1 MGQPKKKFKL
11 NMMYVL
17 PVLVVVGF
25 IVLSY
30 LGSVL
35 LMQLNGLPVENAGP
49 FTAFRY
55 FPIYK
60 NSPVKSVRLTVIFCA
75 AFPFLVSA
83 GIAVLFYITKYKPRA
98 LHGDA
103 RFATYMEIKK
113 AGLVARDNYD
123 KTILVGQYKE
133 RGRNEYLCYGGYQF
147 VMLAAP
153 TRSGKGVGIVIPNC
167 LNYSDSLVVLDIKL
181 ENFDKTAG
189 FRAKSGQE
197 VYLFAPYDEYEAGRQ
212 PGKSAPM
219 RTHRYNP
226 LGYVS
231 EDPVDRIGDID
242 SIAQAF
248 YNNPNSKDKFFDEQ
262 AKDLFRGITLLV
274 LETPGI
280 PHTLGEVFR
289 QSSGYGKALPEHLN
303 EMIEKAK
310 AEGRPY
316 SDECVAAISRVCTLS
331 DNTFAGVKG
340 SMQVPL
346 MPWANARVDAA
357 TSANDFDLRDVRKRR
372 MTIYVGITPNKL
384 AEAKNI
390 INLFFDQLIN
400 LNTKTLPQQDKS
412 LKYQCLMILDE
423 FTAAGKINQLAQSI
437 SYQAGY
443 NMRVLTIIQNK
454 SQLEDVYGKP
464 GALTLMSNHAL
475 MIMYAPSP
483 VVQSDANEYSEMLGY
498 QTVKN
503 TSHSRSF
510 GKQGSRS
517 DSTSDQKRA
526 LMLPQ
531 ELKEMDMW
539 EEIVSLEHTK
549 PIRCAKIKYF
559 EDPTFT
565 ARVDWEVPE
574 IPLVDLDEFIKN
586 TKAGAK
592 ILTEPATAKNE
603 QQTPDIDSIGAD
615 DVPSQD
621 ELINTLD
628 GMSESGAEK
637 LKSIM
642 KLQAEE
648 KRKKMSI
655 SELKL
660 SYGGKSEADKNQML
674 ADFFGSVAEDEDST
688 ATDNIASSNDESSNV
703 AANDDATAS
712 MSEEEKET
720 LALMK
725 GLAVEE
731 PSEAPVAP
739 APKAETKQISDTEK
753 QELVDDVLSHF
764 GFNTAKTA
772 DEIPESFDDINA
784 QLASMFG
791 NALSAQVRVYD
802 HL

>member
-1 MGQPKKKFKL
+1 MGQKKKFHL
-11 NMMYVL
+11 NMWYVL
-17 PVLVVVGF
+17 PILAIVGF
-25 IVLSY
+25 IGLSY

-60 NSPVKSVRLTVIFCA
+60 NSPVKSVRLSVIFCA
-75 AFPFLVSA
+75 AFPFLCCI
-83 GIAVLFYITKYKPRA
+83 GLAVLVYLSKSKQRS

-113 AGLVARDNYD
+113 AGLVARDSYD

-197 VYLFAPYDEYEAGRQ
+197 VYLFAPYDECAAERQ
-212 PGKSAPM
+212 PGKAAPM

-423 FTAAGKINQLAQSI
+423 FTAAGKINQISQSI

-565 ARVDWEVPE
+565 ARVDWKVPE

-586 TKAGAK
+586 TKGAK

-621 ELINTLD
+621 ELINSLD
-628 GMSESGAEK
+628 GMPENKAKDFIANFARSHQSK
-637 LKSIM
+637 IT
-642 KLQAEE
+642 
-648 KRKKMSI
+648 I
-655 SELKL
+655 PELKL
-660 SYGGKSEADKNQML
+660 NYGGKSEADKNQML

-688 ATDNIASSNDESSNV
+688 ATDNIAPLNEESSNA

-725 GLAVEE
+725 GLAVED
-731 PSEAPVAP
+731 PSETPVAP

-764 GFNTAKTA
+764 GFNTATKTA
-772 DEIPESFDDINA
+772 DEILENFDDINA

-791 NALSAQVRVYD
+791 NALSA
-802 HL
+802 

>member
-1 MGQPKKKFKL
+1 MGQKKKFHL
-11 NMMYVL
+11 NMWYVL
-17 PVLVVVGF
+17 PILAIVGF
-25 IVLSY
+25 IGLSY

-60 NSPVKSVRLTVIFCA
+60 NSPVKSVRLSVIFCA
-75 AFPFLVSA
+75 AFPFLCCI
-83 GIAVLFYITKYKPRA
+83 GFAVLVYLSKSKQRS

-103 RFATYMEIKK
+103 RFATYQEIKK
-113 AGLVARDNYD
+113 AGLVARDDYD
-123 KTILVGQYKE
+123 KTILVGQYNEHGKK
-133 RGRNEYLCYGGYQF
+133 EYLCYGGYQF

-226 LGYVS
+226 FDYIS
-231 EDPVDRIGDID
+231 DDPANRMGDID

-346 MPWANARVDAA
+346 MPWANPRVDAA
-357 TSANDFDLRDVRKRR
+357 TSASDFDLRDVRKKK

-400 LNTKTLPQQDKS
+400 QNTKTLPQQDKS
-412 LKYQCLMILDE
+412 LKYQCLLVLDE
-423 FTAAGKINQLAQSI
+423 FTAAGKINQISQSI

-498 QTVKN
+498 QTVKS

-565 ARVDWEVPE
+565 ARVDWDVPD
-574 IPLVDLDEFIKN
+574 IPLVDLEEFLKT
-586 TKAGAK
+586 TKAGAQ
-592 ILTEPATAKNE
+592 ILTQNTAP
-603 QQTPDIDSIGAD
+603 QTPQDAADISKLGQD
-615 DVPSQD
+615 DEPSQD
-621 ELINTLD
+621 EIITKLD
-628 GMSESGAEK
+628 GIKEDKLSSLVSTVSKEK
-637 LKSIM
+637 AA
-642 KLQAEE
+642 Q
-648 KRKKMSI
+648 KMTI
-655 SELKL
+655 PELKL
-660 SYGGKSEADKNQML
+660 NYGGNDEEAKKQMFSDL
-674 ADFFGSVAEDEDST
+674 FGSEIPATKTDDSASNEQSVAVDTSTENMSEDEL
-688 ATDNIASSNDESSNV
+688 
-703 AANDDATAS
+703 
-712 MSEEEKET
+712 ET
-720 LALMK
+720 LA
-725 GLAVEE
+725 AVNEF
-731 PSEAPVAP
+731 
-739 APKAETKQISDTEK
+739 SDTENESSHEETSAK
-753 QELVDDVLSHF
+753 AEPLSHDEQLSLAEKIKAQF
-764 GFNTAKTA
+764 GFRSFSEH
-772 DEIPESFDDINA
+772 DEIPDDVESINA
-784 QLASMFG
+784 QLASLLG
-791 NALSAQVRVYD
+791 NSMSA
-802 HL
+802 

>member
-11 NMMYVL
+11 NMMYVV
-17 PVLVVVGF
+17 PVLVIIGF
-25 IVLSY
+25 IALCYV
-30 LGSVL
+30 GSLL
-35 LMQLNGLPVENAGP
+35 LMHLNGLPLENAGP

-113 AGLVARDNYD
+113 AGLVARDSYD

-133 RGRNEYLCYGGYQF
+133 HGRNEYLCYGGYQF

-153 TRSGKGVGIVIPNC
+153 TRSGKGVGVVIPNC

-181 ENFDKTAG
+181 ENFYKTAG

-197 VYLFAPYDEYEAGRQ
+197 VYLFAPYDECESERQ
-212 PGKSAPM
+212 SGKPAPM

-231 EDPVDRIGDID
+231 SDPVDRIGDID

-262 AKDLFRGITLLV
+262 AKDLFRGITMLV

-357 TSANDFDLRDVRKRR
+357 TSANDFDLRDVRKKR

-423 FTAAGKINQLAQSI
+423 FTAAGKINQIAQSI

-549 PIRCAKIKYF
+549 PIRCGKIKYF

-565 ARVDWEVPE
+565 ARVDWQIPE
-574 IPLVDLDEFIKN
+574 IPLVDLEEFMQS

-592 ILTEPATAKNE
+592 ILSNTSESENEPADLDQIGKN
-603 QQTPDIDSIGAD
+603 

-621 ELINTLD
+621 EIISRLD
-628 GMSESGAEK
+628 QIPENK
-637 LKSIM
+637 LVDVISLVKQSSLLNKLSIP
-642 KLQAEE
+642 
-648 KRKKMSI
+648 
-655 SELKL
+655 ELKMN
-660 SYGGKSEADKNQML
+660 YGGTSEDSKKRML
-674 ADFFGSVAEDEDST
+674 SDFF
-688 ATDNIASSNDESSNV
+688 ESSP
-703 AANDDATAS
+703 DD
-712 MSEEEKET
+712 ET
-720 LALMK
+720 L
-725 GLAVEE
+725 
-731 PSEAPVAP
+731 
-739 APKAETKQISDTEK
+739 
-753 QELVDDVLSHF
+753 DDVLEQSDLSEDEQETLSLMQEFTVDENSQKGLFVSEEYKQVQAADVLAKF
-764 GFNTAKTA
+764 GFSSIKES
-772 DEIPESFDDINA
+772 DEIPEDLDSINA
-784 QLASMFG
+784 QLESLFG
-791 NALSAQVRVYD
+791 NALSA
-802 HL
+802 

>member
-1 MGQPKKKFKL
+1 MGQKKKFHL
-11 NMMYVL
+11 NMWYVL
-17 PVLVVVGF
+17 PILAIVGF
-25 IVLSY
+25 IGLSY

-60 NSPVKSVRLTVIFCA
+60 NSPVKSVRLSVIFCA
-75 AFPFLVSA
+75 AFPFLCCI
-83 GIAVLFYITKYKPRA
+83 GLAVLVYLSKSKQRS

-103 RFATYMEIKK
+103 RFATYQEIKK
-113 AGLVARDNYD
+113 AGLVARDDYD
-123 KTILVGQYKE
+123 KTILVGQYDEHGKK
-133 RGRNEYLCYGGYQF
+133 EYLCYGGYQF

-226 LGYVS
+226 FDYIS
-231 EDPVDRIGDID
+231 DDPANRMGDID

-346 MPWANARVDAA
+346 MPWANPRVDAA
-357 TSANDFDLRDVRKRR
+357 TSASDFDLRDVRKKK

-400 LNTKTLPQQDKS
+400 QNTKTLPQQDKS
-412 LKYQCLMILDE
+412 LKYQCLLVLDE
-423 FTAAGKINQLAQSI
+423 FTAAGKINQISQSI

-498 QTVKN
+498 QTVKS

-565 ARVDWEVPE
+565 ARVDWDVPD
-574 IPLVDLDEFIKN
+574 IPLVDLEEFLKT
-586 TKAGAK
+586 TKAGAQ
-592 ILTEPATAKNE
+592 ILTQNTAP
-603 QQTPDIDSIGAD
+603 QTPQDAADISKLGQD
-615 DVPSQD
+615 DEPSQD
-621 ELINTLD
+621 EIITKLD
-628 GMSESGAEK
+628 GIKEDKLSSLVSTVSKEK
-637 LKSIM
+637 AA
-642 KLQAEE
+642 Q
-648 KRKKMSI
+648 KMTI
-655 SELKL
+655 PELKL
-660 SYGGKSEADKNQML
+660 NYGGNDEEAKKQMFSDL
-674 ADFFGSVAEDEDST
+674 FGSEIPATKTDDSASNEQSVAVDTSTENMSEDEL
-688 ATDNIASSNDESSNV
+688 
-703 AANDDATAS
+703 
-712 MSEEEKET
+712 ET
-720 LALMK
+720 LA
-725 GLAVEE
+725 AVNEF
-731 PSEAPVAP
+731 
-739 APKAETKQISDTEK
+739 SDTENESSHEETSAK
-753 QELVDDVLSHF
+753 AEPLSHDEQLSLAEKIKAQF
-764 GFNTAKTA
+764 GFRSFSEH
-772 DEIPESFDDINA
+772 DEIPDDVECINA
-784 QLASMFG
+784 QLASLLG
-791 NALSAQVRVYD
+791 NSMSA
-802 HL
+802 

>member
-1 MGQPKKKFKL
+1 MGQPKRKFKL
-11 NMMYVL
+11 NMMYVV
-17 PVLVVVGF
+17 PVLVIIGF
-25 IVLSY
+25 IALCYV
-30 LGSVL
+30 GSLL
-35 LMQLNGLPVENAGP
+35 LMHLNGLPLEKAGP

-83 GIAVLFYITKYKPRA
+83 GIAVLFYITKYKPRS

-197 VYLFAPYDEYEAGRQ
+197 VYLFAPYDECAAERQ
-212 PGKSAPM
+212 PGKAAPM

-357 TSANDFDLRDVRKRR
+357 TSANDFDLRDVRKKR

-423 FTAAGKINQLAQSI
+423 FTAAGKINQIAQSI

-549 PIRCAKIKYF
+549 PIRCGKIKYF

-565 ARVDWEVPE
+565 ARVDWKVPE
-574 IPLVDLDEFIKN
+574 IPLVDLEEFMQS

-592 ILTEPATAKNE
+592 ILSNTSESENEPADLDQIGKN
-603 QQTPDIDSIGAD
+603 

-621 ELINTLD
+621 EIISRLD
-628 GMSESGAEK
+628 QIPENK
-637 LKSIM
+637 LVDVISLVKQSSPLN
-642 KLQAEE
+642 KLG
-648 KRKKMSI
+648 I
-655 SELKL
+655 PELKMN
-660 SYGGKSEADKNQML
+660 YGGTSEDSKKRML
-674 ADFFGSVAEDEDST
+674 SDFF
-688 ATDNIASSNDESSNV
+688 ESSP
-703 AANDDATAS
+703 DD
-712 MSEEEKET
+712 ET
-720 LALMK
+720 L
-725 GLAVEE
+725 
-731 PSEAPVAP
+731 
-739 APKAETKQISDTEK
+739 
-753 QELVDDVLSHF
+753 DDVLEQSDLSEDEQETLSLMQEFTVDVNSQKVGSVSEDYKQVQAADVLAKF
-764 GFNTAKTA
+764 GFSSIKES
-772 DEIPESFDDINA
+772 DEIPEDLDSINA
-784 QLASMFG
+784 QLESLFG
-791 NALSAQVRVYD
+791 NALSA
-802 HL
+802 

>member
-1 MGQPKKKFKL
+1 MGQKKKFHL
-11 NMMYVL
+11 NMWYVL
-17 PVLVVVGF
+17 PILAIVGF
-25 IVLSY
+25 IGLSY

-60 NSPVKSVRLTVIFCA
+60 NSPVKSVRLSVIFCA
-75 AFPFLVSA
+75 AFPFLCCI
-83 GIAVLFYITKYKPRA
+83 GLAVLVYLSKSKQRS

-103 RFATYMEIKK
+103 RFATYQEIKK
-113 AGLVARDNYD
+113 AGLVARDDYD
-123 KTILVGQYKE
+123 KTILVGQYNEHGKK
-133 RGRNEYLCYGGYQF
+133 EYLCYGGYQF

-226 LGYVS
+226 FDYIS
-231 EDPVDRIGDID
+231 DDPANRMGDID

-346 MPWANARVDAA
+346 MPWANPRVDAA
-357 TSANDFDLRDVRKRR
+357 TSASDFDLRDVRKKK

-400 LNTKTLPQQDKS
+400 QNTKTLPQQDKS
-412 LKYQCLMILDE
+412 LKYQCLLVLDE
-423 FTAAGKINQLAQSI
+423 FTAAGKINQVAQSI

-498 QTVKN
+498 QTVKS

-565 ARVDWEVPE
+565 ARVDWDVPD
-574 IPLVDLDEFIKN
+574 IPLVDLEEFLKT
-586 TKAGAK
+586 TKAGAQ
-592 ILTEPATAKNE
+592 ILTQNTAP
-603 QQTPDIDSIGAD
+603 QTPQDAADISKLGQD
-615 DVPSQD
+615 DEPSQD
-621 ELINTLD
+621 EIITKLD
-628 GMSESGAEK
+628 GIKEDKLSSLVSTVSKEK
-637 LKSIM
+637 AA
-642 KLQAEE
+642 Q
-648 KRKKMSI
+648 KMTI
-655 SELKL
+655 PELKL
-660 SYGGKSEADKNQML
+660 NYGGNDEEAKKQMFSDL
-674 ADFFGSVAEDEDST
+674 FGSEIPATKTDDSASNEQSVAVDTSTENMSEDEL
-688 ATDNIASSNDESSNV
+688 
-703 AANDDATAS
+703 
-712 MSEEEKET
+712 ET
-720 LALMK
+720 LA
-725 GLAVEE
+725 AVNEF
-731 PSEAPVAP
+731 
-739 APKAETKQISDTEK
+739 SDTENESSHEETSAK
-753 QELVDDVLSHF
+753 AEPLSHDEQLSLAEKIKAQF
-764 GFNTAKTA
+764 GFRSFSEH
-772 DEIPESFDDINA
+772 DEIPDDVESINA
-784 QLASMFG
+784 QLASLLG
-791 NALSAQVRVYD
+791 NSMSA
-802 HL
+802 

>member
-11 NMMYVL
+11 NMMYVV
-17 PVLVVVGF
+17 PVLVIIGF
-25 IVLSY
+25 IALCYV
-30 LGSVL
+30 GSLL
-35 LMQLNGLPVENAGP
+35 LMHLNGLPLDKAGP

-113 AGLVARDNYD
+113 AGLVARDSYD

-197 VYLFAPYDEYEAGRQ
+197 VYLFAPYDECAAERQ
-212 PGKSAPM
+212 PGKAAPM

-357 TSANDFDLRDVRKRR
+357 TSANDFDLRDVRKKR

-423 FTAAGKINQLAQSI
+423 FTAAGKINQIAQSI

-549 PIRCAKIKYF
+549 PIRCGKIKYF

-565 ARVDWEVPE
+565 ARVDWQIPE
-574 IPLVDLDEFIKN
+574 IPLVDLEEFMQS

-592 ILTEPATAKNE
+592 ILSNTSESEKDLDQIGKN
-603 QQTPDIDSIGAD
+603 

-621 ELINTLD
+621 EIISRLDQIPENTLGD
-628 GMSESGAEK
+628 VISLVKQSSLLNK
-637 LKSIM
+637 LSIP
-642 KLQAEE
+642 
-648 KRKKMSI
+648 
-655 SELKL
+655 ELKMN
-660 SYGGKSEADKNQML
+660 YGGTSEDSKKRML
-674 ADFFGSVAEDEDST
+674 SDFFESSPDDETLDEVLEQSDLSEDEQETLSLMQEFTVDVNSQKVGSVSEDYKQ
-688 ATDNIASSNDESSNV
+688 V
-703 AANDDATAS
+703 QAA
-712 MSEEEKET
+712 
-720 LALMK
+720 
-725 GLAVEE
+725 
-731 PSEAPVAP
+731 
-739 APKAETKQISDTEK
+739 
-753 QELVDDVLSHF
+753 DVLAKF
-764 GFNTAKTA
+764 GFSSIKES
-772 DEIPESFDDINA
+772 DEIPEDLDSINA
-784 QLASMFG
+784 QLEALFG
-791 NALSAQVRVYD
+791 NALSA
-802 HL
+802 

>member
-1 MGQPKKKFKL
+1 MGQPKRKFKL
-11 NMMYVL
+11 NMMYVV
-17 PVLVVVGF
+17 PVLVIIGF
-25 IVLSY
+25 IALCYV
-30 LGSVL
+30 GSLL
-35 LMQLNGLPVENAGP
+35 LMHLNGLPLEKASP

-113 AGLVARDNYD
+113 AGLVARDSYD

-197 VYLFAPYDEYEAGRQ
+197 VYLFAPYDECAAERQ
-212 PGKSAPM
+212 PGKAAPM

-357 TSANDFDLRDVRKRR
+357 TSANDFDLRDVRKKR

-423 FTAAGKINQLAQSI
+423 FTAAGKINQIAQSI

-549 PIRCAKIKYF
+549 PIRCGKIKYF

-565 ARVDWEVPE
+565 ARVDWQIPE
-574 IPLVDLDEFIKN
+574 IPLVDLEEFMQS

-592 ILTEPATAKNE
+592 ILSNTSESENEPADLDQIGKN
-603 QQTPDIDSIGAD
+603 

-621 ELINTLD
+621 EIISRLDQIPENTLGD
-628 GMSESGAEK
+628 VISLVQKSSPLNK
-637 LKSIM
+637 LGIP
-642 KLQAEE
+642 
-648 KRKKMSI
+648 
-655 SELKL
+655 ELKMN
-660 SYGGKSEADKNQML
+660 YGGTSEDSKKRML
-674 ADFFGSVAEDEDST
+674 SDFF
-688 ATDNIASSNDESSNV
+688 ESSP
-703 AANDDATAS
+703 
-712 MSEEEKET
+712 
-720 LALMK
+720 L
-725 GLAVEE
+725 
-731 PSEAPVAP
+731 
-739 APKAETKQISDTEK
+739 
-753 QELVDDVLSHF
+753 DDVLEQSDLSEDEQETLSLMQEFTVDVNSQKVGSVSEDYKQVQAADVLAKF
-764 GFNTAKTA
+764 GFSSIKES
-772 DEIPESFDDINA
+772 DEIPEDLDSINA
-784 QLASMFG
+784 QLEALFG
-791 NALSAQVRVYD
+791 NALSA
-802 HL
+802 

>member
-1 MGQPKKKFKL
+1 
-11 NMMYVL
+11 
-17 PVLVVVGF
+17 
-25 IVLSY
+25 
-30 LGSVL
+30 
-35 LMQLNGLPVENAGP
+35 
-49 FTAFRY
+49 
-55 FPIYK
+55 
-60 NSPVKSVRLTVIFCA
+60 
-75 AFPFLVSA
+75 
-83 GIAVLFYITKYKPRA
+83 
-98 LHGDA
+98 
-103 RFATYMEIKK
+103 MEIKK
-113 AGLVARDNYD
+113 AGLVARDSYD

-197 VYLFAPYDEYEAGRQ
+197 VYLFAPYDECAAERQ
-212 PGKSAPM
+212 PGKAAPM

-310 AEGRPY
+310 AEDRPY

-357 TSANDFDLRDVRKRR
+357 TSANDFDLRDVRKKR

-423 FTAAGKINQLAQSI
+423 FTAAGKINQIAQSI

-549 PIRCAKIKYF
+549 PIRCGKIKYF

-565 ARVDWEVPE
+565 ARVDWQIPE
-574 IPLVDLDEFIKN
+574 IPLVDLEEFMQS

-592 ILTEPATAKNE
+592 ILSNTSESENEPADLDLIGKN
-603 QQTPDIDSIGAD
+603 

-621 ELINTLD
+621 EIISRLDQIPENTLGD
-628 GMSESGAEK
+628 VISLVKQSSPLNK
-637 LKSIM
+637 LGIP
-642 KLQAEE
+642 
-648 KRKKMSI
+648 
-655 SELKL
+655 ELKMN
-660 SYGGKSEADKNQML
+660 YGGTSEDSKKRML
-674 ADFFGSVAEDEDST
+674 SDFF
-688 ATDNIASSNDESSNV
+688 ESSP
-703 AANDDATAS
+703 DD
-712 MSEEEKET
+712 ET
-720 LALMK
+720 L
-725 GLAVEE
+725 
-731 PSEAPVAP
+731 
-739 APKAETKQISDTEK
+739 
-753 QELVDDVLSHF
+753 DDVLEQSDLSEDEQETLSLMQEFTVDVNSQKVGSVSEDYKQVQAADVLAKF
-764 GFNTAKTA
+764 GFSSIKES
-772 DEIPESFDDINA
+772 DEIPEDLDSINA
-784 QLASMFG
+784 QLESLFG
-791 NALSAQVRVYD
+791 NALSA
-802 HL
+802 

>member
-11 NMMYVL
+11 NMMYVV
-17 PVLVVVGF
+17 PVLVIIGF
-25 IVLSY
+25 IALCYV
-30 LGSVL
+30 GSLL
-35 LMQLNGLPVENAGP
+35 LMHLNGLPLDKAGP

-113 AGLVARDNYD
+113 AGLVARESYD

-133 RGRNEYLCYGGYQF
+133 HGRNEYLCYGGYQF

-153 TRSGKGVGIVIPNC
+153 TRSGKGVGVVIPNC

-181 ENFDKTAG
+181 ENFDKTSG

-197 VYLFAPYDEYEAGRQ
+197 VYLFAPYDECESERQ
-212 PGKSAPM
+212 EGKPAPM

-357 TSANDFDLRDVRKRR
+357 TSANDFDLRDVRKKR

-423 FTAAGKINQLAQSI
+423 FTAAGKINQIAQSI

-483 VVQSDANEYSEMLGY
+483 VVQSD
-498 QTVKN
+498 
-503 TSHSRSF
+503 
-510 GKQGSRS
+510 
-517 DSTSDQKRA
+517 
-526 LMLPQ
+526 
-531 ELKEMDMW
+531 
-539 EEIVSLEHTK
+539 
-549 PIRCAKIKYF
+549 
-559 EDPTFT
+559 
-565 ARVDWEVPE
+565 
-574 IPLVDLDEFIKN
+574 
-586 TKAGAK
+586 
-592 ILTEPATAKNE
+592 
-603 QQTPDIDSIGAD
+603 
-615 DVPSQD
+615 
-621 ELINTLD
+621 
-628 GMSESGAEK
+628 
-637 LKSIM
+637 
-642 KLQAEE
+642 
-648 KRKKMSI
+648 
-655 SELKL
+655 
-660 SYGGKSEADKNQML
+660 
-674 ADFFGSVAEDEDST
+674 
-688 ATDNIASSNDESSNV
+688 
-703 AANDDATAS
+703 
-712 MSEEEKET
+712 
-720 LALMK
+720 
-725 GLAVEE
+725 
-731 PSEAPVAP
+731 
-739 APKAETKQISDTEK
+739 
-753 QELVDDVLSHF
+753 
-764 GFNTAKTA
+764 
-772 DEIPESFDDINA
+772 
-784 QLASMFG
+784 
-791 NALSAQVRVYD
+791 
-802 HL
+802 

>member
-1 MGQPKKKFKL
+1 M
-11 NMMYVL
+11 
-17 PVLVVVGF
+17 
-25 IVLSY
+25 
-30 LGSVL
+30 
-35 LMQLNGLPVENAGP
+35 
-49 FTAFRY
+49 
-55 FPIYK
+55 
-60 NSPVKSVRLTVIFCA
+60 CA
-75 AFPFLVSA
+75 LVSGCA
-83 GIAVLFYITKYKPRA
+83 TPPKPTQPEGEKIVINPHPD
-98 LHGDA
+98 LSLLVK
-103 RFATYMEIKK
+103 IKK
-113 AGLVARDNYD
+113 
-123 KTILVGQYKE
+123 
-133 RGRNEYLCYGGYQF
+133 
-147 VMLAAP
+147 
-153 TRSGKGVGIVIPNC
+153 
-167 LNYSDSLVVLDIKL
+167 
-181 ENFDKTAG
+181 
-189 FRAKSGQE
+189 
-197 VYLFAPYDEYEAGRQ
+197 
-212 PGKSAPM
+212 
-219 RTHRYNP
+219 
-226 LGYVS
+226 
-231 EDPVDRIGDID
+231 
-242 SIAQAF
+242 
-248 YNNPNSKDKFFDEQ
+248 
-262 AKDLFRGITLLV
+262 
-274 LETPGI
+274 
-280 PHTLGEVFR
+280 
-289 QSSGYGKALPEHLN
+289 
-303 EMIEKAK
+303 MIEKAK

-423 FTAAGKINQLAQSI
+423 FTAAGKINQIAQSI

-621 ELINTLD
+621 ELINSLD
-628 GMSESGAEK
+628 GMPENKAKDFIANFARSHQSK
-637 LKSIM
+637 IT
-642 KLQAEE
+642 
-648 KRKKMSI
+648 I
-655 SELKL
+655 PELKL
-660 SYGGKSEADKNQML
+660 NYGGKSEADKNQML
-674 ADFFGSVAEDEDST
+674 ADFFGSVAESEDST
-688 ATDNIASSNDESSNV
+688 ATDNIAPLNEESSNA

-731 PSEAPVAP
+731 PSEVPVAP
-739 APKAETKQISDTEK
+739 APKSETKQISDTEK

-764 GFNTAKTA
+764 GFNAATKTA
-772 DEIPESFDDINA
+772 DEIPENFDDINA

-791 NALSAQVRVYD
+791 NALSA
-802 HL
+802 

>member
-11 NMMYVL
+11 NMMYVV
-17 PVLVVVGF
+17 PVLVIIGF
-25 IVLSY
+25 IALCYV
-30 LGSVL
+30 GSLL
-35 LMQLNGLPVENAGP
+35 LMHLNGLSLDKAGP

-197 VYLFAPYDEYEAGRQ
+197 VYLFAPYDECAAERQ
-212 PGKSAPM
+212 SGKAAPM

-423 FTAAGKINQLAQSI
+423 FTAAGKINQIAQSI

-517 DSTSDQKRA
+517 DSTSGC
-526 LMLPQ
+526 
-531 ELKEMDMW
+531 
-539 EEIVSLEHTK
+539 S
-549 PIRCAKIKYF
+549 
-559 EDPTFT
+559 
-565 ARVDWEVPE
+565 
-574 IPLVDLDEFIKN
+574 
-586 TKAGAK
+586 
-592 ILTEPATAKNE
+592 
-603 QQTPDIDSIGAD
+603 
-615 DVPSQD
+615 
-621 ELINTLD
+621 
-628 GMSESGAEK
+628 
-637 LKSIM
+637 
-642 KLQAEE
+642 
-648 KRKKMSI
+648 
-655 SELKL
+655 
-660 SYGGKSEADKNQML
+660 
-674 ADFFGSVAEDEDST
+674 
-688 ATDNIASSNDESSNV
+688 
-703 AANDDATAS
+703 
-712 MSEEEKET
+712 
-720 LALMK
+720 
-725 GLAVEE
+725 
-731 PSEAPVAP
+731 
-739 APKAETKQISDTEK
+739 
-753 QELVDDVLSHF
+753 
-764 GFNTAKTA
+764 
-772 DEIPESFDDINA
+772 
-784 QLASMFG
+784 
-791 NALSAQVRVYD
+791 
-802 HL
+802 

>member
-1 MGQPKKKFKL
+1 MGQKKKFHL
-11 NMMYVL
+11 NMWYVL
-17 PVLVVVGF
+17 PILAIVGF
-25 IVLSY
+25 IGLSY

-60 NSPVKSVRLTVIFCA
+60 NSPVKSVRLSVIFCA
-75 AFPFLVSA
+75 AFPFLCCI
-83 GIAVLFYITKYKPRA
+83 GLAVLVYLSKSKQRS

-103 RFATYMEIKK
+103 RFATYQEIKK
-113 AGLVARDNYD
+113 AGLVARDDYD
-123 KTILVGQYKE
+123 KTILVGQYNEHGKK
-133 RGRNEYLCYGGYQF
+133 EYLCYGGYQF

-181 ENFDKTAG
+181 ENFDKTSG

-226 LGYVS
+226 FDYIS
-231 EDPVDRIGDID
+231 DDPANRMGDID

-310 AEGRPY
+310 TEGRPY

-346 MPWANARVDAA
+346 MPWANPRVDAA
-357 TSANDFDLRDVRKRR
+357 TSASDFDLRDVRKKK

-400 LNTKTLPQQDKS
+400 QNTKTLPQQDKS
-412 LKYQCLMILDE
+412 LKYQCLLVLDE
-423 FTAAGKINQLAQSI
+423 FTAAGKINQISQSI

-498 QTVKN
+498 QTVKS

-565 ARVDWEVPE
+565 ARVDWDVPD
-574 IPLVDLDEFIKN
+574 IPLVDLEEFLKT
-586 TKAGAK
+586 TKAGAQ
-592 ILTEPATAKNE
+592 ILTQNTAP
-603 QQTPDIDSIGAD
+603 QTPQDAADISKLGQD
-615 DVPSQD
+615 DEPSQD
-621 ELINTLD
+621 EIITKLD
-628 GMSESGAEK
+628 GIKEDKLSSLVSTVSKEK
-637 LKSIM
+637 AA
-642 KLQAEE
+642 Q
-648 KRKKMSI
+648 KMTI
-655 SELKL
+655 PELKL
-660 SYGGKSEADKNQML
+660 NYGGNDEEAKKQMFSDL
-674 ADFFGSVAEDEDST
+674 FGSEIPATKTDDSASNEQSVAVDTSTENMSEDEL
-688 ATDNIASSNDESSNV
+688 
-703 AANDDATAS
+703 
-712 MSEEEKET
+712 ET
-720 LALMK
+720 LA
-725 GLAVEE
+725 AVNEF
-731 PSEAPVAP
+731 
-739 APKAETKQISDTEK
+739 SDTENESSHEETSAK
-753 QELVDDVLSHF
+753 AEPLSHDEQLSLAEKIKAQF
-764 GFNTAKTA
+764 GFRSFSEH
-772 DEIPESFDDINA
+772 DEIPDDVESINA
-784 QLASMFG
+784 QLASLLG
-791 NALSAQVRVYD
+791 NSMSA
-802 HL
+802 

>member
-1 MGQPKKKFKL
+1 
-11 NMMYVL
+11 MMYVV
-17 PVLVVVGF
+17 PVLVIIGF
-25 IVLSY
+25 IALCYV
-30 LGSVL
+30 GSLL
-35 LMQLNGLPVENAGP
+35 LMHLNGLPLDKAGP

-113 AGLVARDNYD
+113 AGLVARDSYD

-197 VYLFAPYDEYEAGRQ
+197 VYLFAPYDECATERQ
-212 PGKSAPM
+212 PGKAAPM

-262 AKDLFRGITLLV
+262 AKDLFRGITMLV

-423 FTAAGKINQLAQSI
+423 FTAAGKINQIAQSI

-565 ARVDWEVPE
+565 ARVDWKVPE
-574 IPLVDLDEFIKN
+574 IPLVDLEEFMQS

-592 ILTEPATAKNE
+592 ILSNTSESENEPADLDQIGKN
-603 QQTPDIDSIGAD
+603 

-621 ELINTLD
+621 EIISRLDQIPENTLGD
-628 GMSESGAEK
+628 VLSLVK
-637 LKSIM
+637 LSSPLN
-642 KLQAEE
+642 KLG
-648 KRKKMSI
+648 I
-655 SELKL
+655 PELKMN
-660 SYGGKSEADKNQML
+660 YGGTSEDSKKRML
-674 ADFFGSVAEDEDST
+674 SDFFESSPEDE
-688 ATDNIASSNDESSNV
+688 
-703 AANDDATAS
+703 
-712 MSEEEKET
+712 T
-720 LALMK
+720 L
-725 GLAVEE
+725 
-731 PSEAPVAP
+731 
-739 APKAETKQISDTEK
+739 
-753 QELVDDVLSHF
+753 DDVLEQSDLSEDEQETLSLMQEFTVDVNSQKVGSVSEDYKQVQAADVLAKF
-764 GFNTAKTA
+764 GFSSIKES
-772 DEIPESFDDINA
+772 DEIPEDLDSINA
-784 QLASMFG
+784 QLESLFG
-791 NALSAQVRVYD
+791 NALSA
-802 HL
+802 

>member
-1 MGQPKKKFKL
+1 MKFLSKKDKGAVSSPNVQTRTAELNWETSRIELVEASERRAWGIVKIVSFAVVALSIAIICLFPLKTTEPYVIQVDKSTGLTDILHIANAQDIPVSEVMDKFWI
-11 NMMYVL
+11 NT
-17 PVLVVVGF
+17 F
-25 IVLSY
+25 VLSRESY
-30 LGSVL
+30 DWNMLNDLIEKVR
-35 LMQLNGLPVENAGP
+35 QLSLPIV
-49 FTAFRY
+49 Y
-55 FPIYK
+55 
-60 NSPVKSVRLTVIFCA
+60 
-75 AFPFLVSA
+75 
-83 GIAVLFYITKYKPRA
+83 
-98 LHGDA
+98 D
-103 RFATYMEIKK
+103 TYAQQFMKTGK
-113 AGLVARDNYD
+113 A
-123 KTILVGQYKE
+123 
-133 RGRNEYLCYGGYQF
+133 
-147 VMLAAP
+147 
-153 TRSGKGVGIVIPNC
+153 
-167 LNYSDSLVVLDIKL
+167 
-181 ENFDKTAG
+181 
-189 FRAKSGQE
+189 
-197 VYLFAPYDEYEAGRQ
+197 
-212 PGKSAPM
+212 APM

-423 FTAAGKINQLAQSI
+423 FTAAGKINQISQSI

-483 VVQSDANEYSEMLGY
+483 VVQSDANEYSEILGY

-565 ARVDWEVPE
+565 ARVDWKVPE

-628 GMSESGAEK
+628 VMPENDAEK

-674 ADFFGSVAEDEDST
+674 ADFFGSVAESEDST
-688 ATDNIASSNDESSNV
+688 ATDNIAPLNEESSNA
-703 AANDDATAS
+703 AANDDATDN

-725 GLAVEE
+725 GLAVED

-753 QELVDDVLSHF
+753 LELVDDVLSHF

-772 DEIPESFDDINA
+772 DEIPENFEDINA

-791 NALSAQVRVYD
+791 NALSA
-802 HL
+802 

>member
-1 MGQPKKKFKL
+1 MGQKKKFHL
-11 NMMYVL
+11 NMWYVL
-17 PVLVVVGF
+17 PILAIVGF
-25 IVLSY
+25 IGLSY

-60 NSPVKSVRLTVIFCA
+60 NSPVKSVRLSVIFCA
-75 AFPFLVSA
+75 AFPFLCCI
-83 GIAVLFYITKYKPRA
+83 GLAVLVYLSKSKQRS

-103 RFATYMEIKK
+103 RFATYQEIKK
-113 AGLVARDNYD
+113 AGLVARDDYD
-123 KTILVGQYKE
+123 KTILVGQYNEHGKK
-133 RGRNEYLCYGGYQF
+133 EYLCYGGYQF

-226 LGYVS
+226 FDYIS
-231 EDPVDRIGDID
+231 DDPANRMGDID

-346 MPWANARVDAA
+346 MPWANPRVDAA
-357 TSANDFDLRDVRKRR
+357 TSASDFDLRDVRKKK

-400 LNTKTLPQQDKS
+400 QNTKTLPQQDKS
-412 LKYQCLMILDE
+412 LKYQCLLVLDE
-423 FTAAGKINQLAQSI
+423 FTAAGKINQISQSI

-498 QTVKN
+498 QTVKS

-565 ARVDWEVPE
+565 ARVDWDVPD
-574 IPLVDLDEFIKN
+574 IPLVDLEEFLKT
-586 TKAGAK
+586 TKAGAQ
-592 ILTEPATAKNE
+592 ILTQNTAP
-603 QQTPDIDSIGAD
+603 QTPQDAADISKLGQD
-615 DVPSQD
+615 DEPSQD
-621 ELINTLD
+621 EIITKLD
-628 GMSESGAEK
+628 GIKEDKLSSLVSTVSKEK
-637 LKSIM
+637 AA
-642 KLQAEE
+642 Q
-648 KRKKMSI
+648 KMTI
-655 SELKL
+655 PELKL
-660 SYGGKSEADKNQML
+660 NYGGNDEEAKKQMFSDL
-674 ADFFGSVAEDEDST
+674 FGSEIPATKTDDSASNEQSVAVDTSTENMSEDEL
-688 ATDNIASSNDESSNV
+688 
-703 AANDDATAS
+703 
-712 MSEEEKET
+712 ET
-720 LALMK
+720 LA
-725 GLAVEE
+725 AVNEF
-731 PSEAPVAP
+731 
-739 APKAETKQISDTEK
+739 SDTENESSHEETSAK
-753 QELVDDVLSHF
+753 AEPLSHDEQLSLAEKIKAQF
-764 GFNTAKTA
+764 GFRSFSEH
-772 DEIPESFDDINA
+772 DEIPDDVESINA
-784 QLASMFG
+784 QLASLLG
-791 NALSAQVRVYD
+791 NSMSA
-802 HL
+802 

>member
-1 MGQPKKKFKL
+1 MGQKKKFKL

-30 LGSVL
+30 LGSVF

-60 NSPVKSVRLTVIFCA
+60 NSPVKSVRLSVIFCA
-75 AFPFLVSA
+75 AFPFLCCI
-83 GIAVLFYITKYKPRA
+83 GLAVLVYLSKSKQRS

-103 RFATYMEIKK
+103 RFATYQEIKK
-113 AGLVARDNYD
+113 AGLVARDDYD
-123 KTILVGQYKE
+123 KTILVGQYNEHGKK
-133 RGRNEYLCYGGYQF
+133 EYLCYGGYQF

-226 LGYVS
+226 FDYIS
-231 EDPVDRIGDID
+231 DDPANRMGDID

-310 AEGRPY
+310 SEGRPY

-346 MPWANARVDAA
+346 MPWANPRVDAA
-357 TSANDFDLRDVRKRR
+357 TSASDFDLRDVRKKK

-384 AEAKNI
+384 AESKNI

-400 LNTKTLPQQDKS
+400 QNTKTLPQQDKS
-412 LKYQCLMILDE
+412 LKYQCLLVLDE
-423 FTAAGKINQLAQSI
+423 FTAAGKINQISQSI

-483 VVQSDANEYSEMLGY
+483 VVQSDANEYSEILGY

-565 ARVDWEVPE
+565 ARVDWDVPD
-574 IPLVDLDEFIKN
+574 IPLVDLEEFLKT
-586 TKAGAK
+586 TKAGAQ
-592 ILTEPATAKNE
+592 ILTQNTTP
-603 QQTPDIDSIGAD
+603 QTPHDAADISKLGQD
-615 DVPSQD
+615 DAPSQD
-621 ELINTLD
+621 EIITKLD
-628 GMSESGAEK
+628 GIKEDKLSSLVSTVSKEK
-637 LKSIM
+637 AA
-642 KLQAEE
+642 Q
-648 KRKKMSI
+648 KMTI
-655 SELKL
+655 PELKL
-660 SYGGKSEADKNQML
+660 NYGGNDEEAKKQMFSDL
-674 ADFFGSVAEDEDST
+674 FGSEIPATKTDDSASNEQSVAVDTSTENMSEDEL
-688 ATDNIASSNDESSNV
+688 
-703 AANDDATAS
+703 
-712 MSEEEKET
+712 ET
-720 LALMK
+720 LA
-725 GLAVEE
+725 AVNEF
-731 PSEAPVAP
+731 
-739 APKAETKQISDTEK
+739 SDTETESSH
-753 QELVDDVLSHF
+753 ELTSDKAEPLTEEDQLSLAEKIKAQF
-764 GFNTAKTA
+764 GFSSFTEH
-772 DEIPESFDDINA
+772 DEIPDDVESINA
-784 QLASMFG
+784 QLASLLG
-791 NALSAQVRVYD
+791 NSMRA
-802 HL
+802 

>member
-11 NMMYVL
+11 NMMYVV
-17 PVLVVVGF
+17 PVLVIIGF
-25 IVLSY
+25 IALCYV
-30 LGSVL
+30 GSLL
-35 LMQLNGLPVENAGP
+35 LMHLNGLPLEKAGP

-83 GIAVLFYITKYKPRA
+83 GIAVLFYITKYKPRS

-113 AGLVARDNYD
+113 AGLVACDSYD

-133 RGRNEYLCYGGYQF
+133 HGRNEYLCYGGYQF

-153 TRSGKGVGIVIPNC
+153 TRSGKGVGVVIPNC

-197 VYLFAPYDEYEAGRQ
+197 VYLFAPYDECAAERQ
-212 PGKSAPM
+212 PGKAAPM

-357 TSANDFDLRDVRKRR
+357 TSANDFDLRDVRKKR

-423 FTAAGKINQLAQSI
+423 FTAAGKINQIAQSI

-549 PIRCAKIKYF
+549 PIRCGKIKYF

-565 ARVDWEVPE
+565 ARVDWQIPE
-574 IPLVDLDEFIKN
+574 IPLVDLEEFMQS

-592 ILTEPATAKNE
+592 ILSNTSESENEPADLDQIGKN
-603 QQTPDIDSIGAD
+603 

-621 ELINTLD
+621 EIISRLD
-628 GMSESGAEK
+628 QIPENKMVDVISLVKQSSLLNK
-637 LKSIM
+637 LSIP
-642 KLQAEE
+642 
-648 KRKKMSI
+648 
-655 SELKL
+655 ELKMN
-660 SYGGKSEADKNQML
+660 YGGTSEDSKKRML
-674 ADFFGSVAEDEDST
+674 SDFF
-688 ATDNIASSNDESSNV
+688 ESSP
-703 AANDDATAS
+703 DD
-712 MSEEEKET
+712 ET
-720 LALMK
+720 L
-725 GLAVEE
+725 
-731 PSEAPVAP
+731 
-739 APKAETKQISDTEK
+739 
-753 QELVDDVLSHF
+753 DDVLEQSDLSEDEQETLSLMQEFTVDENSNSQKGLLVSEEYKQVQAADVLAKF
-764 GFNTAKTA
+764 GFSSIKES
-772 DEIPESFDDINA
+772 DEIPEDLDSINA
-784 QLASMFG
+784 QLESLFG
-791 NALSAQVRVYD
+791 NALSA
-802 HL
+802 

>member
-11 NMMYVL
+11 NMMYVV
-17 PVLVVVGF
+17 PVLVIIGF
-25 IVLSY
+25 IALCYV
-30 LGSVL
+30 GSLL
-35 LMQLNGLPVENAGP
+35 LMHLNGLPLDKAGP

-113 AGLVARDNYD
+113 AGLVARESYD

-133 RGRNEYLCYGGYQF
+133 HGRNEYLCYGGYQF

-153 TRSGKGVGIVIPNC
+153 TRSGKGVGVVIPNC

-181 ENFDKTAG
+181 ENFDKTSG

-197 VYLFAPYDEYEAGRQ
+197 VYLFAPYDECESERQ
-212 PGKSAPM
+212 EGKPAPM

-357 TSANDFDLRDVRKRR
+357 TSANDFDLRDVRKKR

-423 FTAAGKINQLAQSI
+423 FTAAGKINQIAQSI

-549 PIRCAKIKYF
+549 PIRCGKIKYF

-565 ARVDWEVPE
+565 ARVDWKVPE
-574 IPLVDLDEFIKN
+574 IPLVDLEEFMQS

-592 ILTEPATAKNE
+592 ILSNTSESENEPADLDQIGKN
-603 QQTPDIDSIGAD
+603 

-621 ELINTLD
+621 EIISRLDQIPENTLGD
-628 GMSESGAEK
+628 VISLVKQSSPLNK
-637 LKSIM
+637 LGIP
-642 KLQAEE
+642 
-648 KRKKMSI
+648 
-655 SELKL
+655 ELKMN
-660 SYGGKSEADKNQML
+660 YGGTSEDSKKRML
-674 ADFFGSVAEDEDST
+674 SDFF
-688 ATDNIASSNDESSNV
+688 ESSP
-703 AANDDATAS
+703 DD
-712 MSEEEKET
+712 ET
-720 LALMK
+720 L
-725 GLAVEE
+725 
-731 PSEAPVAP
+731 
-739 APKAETKQISDTEK
+739 
-753 QELVDDVLSHF
+753 DDVLEQSDLSEDEQETLSLMQEFTVDVNSQKVGSVSEDYKQVQAADVLAKF
-764 GFNTAKTA
+764 GFSSIKES
-772 DEIPESFDDINA
+772 DEIPEDLDSINA
-784 QLASMFG
+784 QLESLFG
-791 NALSAQVRVYD
+791 NALSA
-802 HL
+802 

>member
-1 MGQPKKKFKL
+1 MW
-11 NMMYVL
+11 YVL
-17 PVLVVVGF
+17 PILAIVGF
-25 IVLSY
+25 IGLSY

-60 NSPVKSVRLTVIFCA
+60 NSPVKSVRLSVIFCA
-75 AFPFLVSA
+75 AFPFLCCI
-83 GIAVLFYITKYKPRA
+83 GLAVLVYLSKSKQRS

-113 AGLVARDNYD
+113 AGLVARDSYD

-197 VYLFAPYDEYEAGRQ
+197 VYLFAPYDECAAERQ
-212 PGKSAPM
+212 PGKAAPM

-423 FTAAGKINQLAQSI
+423 FTAAGKINQISQSI

-565 ARVDWEVPE
+565 ARVDWKVPE

-621 ELINTLD
+621 ELINSLD
-628 GMSESGAEK
+628 GMPENKAKDFIANFARSHQSK
-637 LKSIM
+637 IT
-642 KLQAEE
+642 
-648 KRKKMSI
+648 I
-655 SELKL
+655 PELKL
-660 SYGGKSEADKNQML
+660 NYGGKSEADKNQML

-688 ATDNIASSNDESSNV
+688 ATDNIAPLNEESSNA

-725 GLAVEE
+725 GLAVED
-731 PSEAPVAP
+731 PSETPVAP

-764 GFNTAKTA
+764 GFNTATKTA
-772 DEIPESFDDINA
+772 DEILENFDDINA

-791 NALSAQVRVYD
+791 NALSA
-802 HL
+802 

>member
-11 NMMYVL
+11 NMMYVV
-17 PVLVVVGF
+17 PVLVIIGF
-25 IVLSY
+25 IALCYV
-30 LGSVL
+30 GSLL
-35 LMQLNGLPVENAGP
+35 LMHLNGLPLEKAGP

-113 AGLVARDNYD
+113 AGLVARDSYD

-153 TRSGKGVGIVIPNC
+153 TRSGKGVGVVIPNC

-197 VYLFAPYDEYEAGRQ
+197 VYLFAPYDECESERQ
-212 PGKSAPM
+212 EGKPAPM

-231 EDPVDRIGDID
+231 SDPVDRIGDID

-262 AKDLFRGITLLV
+262 AKDLFRGITMLV

-357 TSANDFDLRDVRKRR
+357 TSANDFDLRDVRKKR

-423 FTAAGKINQLAQSI
+423 FTAAGKINQIAQSI

-549 PIRCAKIKYF
+549 PIRCGKIKYF

-565 ARVDWEVPE
+565 ARVDWQIPE
-574 IPLVDLDEFIKN
+574 IPLVDLEEFMQS

-592 ILTEPATAKNE
+592 ILFNTSESENESADLDQIGKN
-603 QQTPDIDSIGAD
+603 

-621 ELINTLD
+621 EIISRLD
-628 GMSESGAEK
+628 QIPENK
-637 LKSIM
+637 LGDVISLVKQSSPLN
-642 KLQAEE
+642 KLG
-648 KRKKMSI
+648 I
-655 SELKL
+655 PELKMN
-660 SYGGKSEADKNQML
+660 YGGTSEDSKKRML
-674 ADFFGSVAEDEDST
+674 SDFF
-688 ATDNIASSNDESSNV
+688 ESSP
-703 AANDDATAS
+703 DD
-712 MSEEEKET
+712 ET
-720 LALMK
+720 L
-725 GLAVEE
+725 
-731 PSEAPVAP
+731 
-739 APKAETKQISDTEK
+739 
-753 QELVDDVLSHF
+753 DDVLEQSDLSEDEQETLSLMKEFTVEENSQKVGSVSEDYKHVQAADVLAKF
-764 GFNTAKTA
+764 GFSSIKES
-772 DEIPESFDDINA
+772 DEIPEDLDSINA
-784 QLASMFG
+784 QLESLFG
-791 NALSAQVRVYD
+791 NALSA
-802 HL
+802 

>member
-1 MGQPKKKFKL
+1 MGQKKKFHL
-11 NMMYVL
+11 NMWYVL
-17 PVLVVVGF
+17 PILVIVGF
-25 IVLSY
+25 IGLSY

-60 NSPVKSVRLTVIFCA
+60 NSPVKSVRLSVIFCA
-75 AFPFLVSA
+75 AFPFLCCI
-83 GIAVLFYITKYKPRA
+83 GLAVLVYLSKSKQRS

-103 RFATYMEIKK
+103 RFATYQEIKK
-113 AGLVARDNYD
+113 AGLVARDDYD
-123 KTILVGQYKE
+123 KTILVGQYNEHGKK
-133 RGRNEYLCYGGYQF
+133 EYLCYGGYQF

-226 LGYVS
+226 FDYIS
-231 EDPVDRIGDID
+231 DDPANRMGDID

-346 MPWANARVDAA
+346 MPWANPRVDAA
-357 TSANDFDLRDVRKRR
+357 TSASDFDLRDVRKKK

-400 LNTKTLPQQDKS
+400 QNTKTLPQQDKS
-412 LKYQCLMILDE
+412 LKYQCLLVLDE
-423 FTAAGKINQLAQSI
+423 FTAAGKINQISQSI

-498 QTVKN
+498 QTVKS

-565 ARVDWEVPE
+565 ARVDWDVPD
-574 IPLVDLDEFIKN
+574 IPLVDLEEFLKT
-586 TKAGAK
+586 TKAGAQ
-592 ILTEPATAKNE
+592 ILTQNTAP
-603 QQTPDIDSIGAD
+603 QTPQDAADISKLGQD
-615 DVPSQD
+615 DEPSQD
-621 ELINTLD
+621 EIITKLD
-628 GMSESGAEK
+628 GIKEDKLSSLVSTVSKEK
-637 LKSIM
+637 AA
-642 KLQAEE
+642 Q
-648 KRKKMSI
+648 KMTI
-655 SELKL
+655 PELKL
-660 SYGGKSEADKNQML
+660 NYGGNDEEAKKQMFSDL
-674 ADFFGSVAEDEDST
+674 FGSEIPATKTDDSASNEQSVAVDTSTENMSEDEL
-688 ATDNIASSNDESSNV
+688 
-703 AANDDATAS
+703 
-712 MSEEEKET
+712 ET
-720 LALMK
+720 LA
-725 GLAVEE
+725 AVNEF
-731 PSEAPVAP
+731 
-739 APKAETKQISDTEK
+739 SDTENESSHEETSAK
-753 QELVDDVLSHF
+753 AEPLSHDEQLSLAEKIKAQF
-764 GFNTAKTA
+764 GFRSFSEH
-772 DEIPESFDDINA
+772 DEIPDDVESINA
-784 QLASMFG
+784 QLASLLG
-791 NALSAQVRVYD
+791 NSMSA
-802 HL
+802 

>member
-1 MGQPKKKFKL
+1 MGQKKKFHL
-11 NMMYVL
+11 NMWYVL
-17 PVLVVVGF
+17 PILAIVGF
-25 IVLSY
+25 IGLSY

-60 NSPVKSVRLTVIFCA
+60 NSPVKSVRLSVIFCA
-75 AFPFLVSA
+75 AFPFLCCI
-83 GIAVLFYITKYKPRA
+83 GLAVLVYLSKSKQRS

-103 RFATYMEIKK
+103 RFATYQEIKK
-113 AGLVARDNYD
+113 AGLVARDDYD
-123 KTILVGQYKE
+123 KTILVGQYNEHGKK
-133 RGRNEYLCYGGYQF
+133 EYLCYGGYQF

-226 LGYVS
+226 FDYIS
-231 EDPVDRIGDID
+231 DDPANRMGDID

-346 MPWANARVDAA
+346 MPWANPRVDAA
-357 TSANDFDLRDVRKRR
+357 TSASDFDLRDVRKKK

-400 LNTKTLPQQDKS
+400 QNTKTLPQQDKS
-412 LKYQCLMILDE
+412 LKYQCLLVLDE
-423 FTAAGKINQLAQSI
+423 FTAAGKINQIAQSI

-498 QTVKN
+498 QTVKS

-565 ARVDWEVPE
+565 ARVDWDVPD
-574 IPLVDLDEFIKN
+574 IPLVDLEEFLKT
-586 TKAGAK
+586 TKAGAQ
-592 ILTEPATAKNE
+592 ILTQNTAP
-603 QQTPDIDSIGAD
+603 QTPQDAADISKLGQD
-615 DVPSQD
+615 DEPSQD
-621 ELINTLD
+621 EIITKLD
-628 GMSESGAEK
+628 GIKEDKLSSLVSTVSKEK
-637 LKSIM
+637 AA
-642 KLQAEE
+642 Q
-648 KRKKMSI
+648 KMTI
-655 SELKL
+655 PELKL
-660 SYGGKSEADKNQML
+660 NYGGNDEEAKKQMFSDL
-674 ADFFGSVAEDEDST
+674 FGSEIPATKTDEFASNEQSVAVDTSTENMSEDEL
-688 ATDNIASSNDESSNV
+688 
-703 AANDDATAS
+703 
-712 MSEEEKET
+712 ET
-720 LALMK
+720 LA
-725 GLAVEE
+725 AVNEF
-731 PSEAPVAP
+731 
-739 APKAETKQISDTEK
+739 SDTENESSHEETSAK
-753 QELVDDVLSHF
+753 AEPLSHDEQLSLAEKIKAQF
-764 GFNTAKTA
+764 GFRSFSEH
-772 DEIPESFDDINA
+772 DEIPDDVESINA
-784 QLASMFG
+784 QLASLLG
-791 NALSAQVRVYD
+791 NSMSA
-802 HL
+802 

>member
-1 MGQPKKKFKL
+1 
-11 NMMYVL
+11 
-17 PVLVVVGF
+17 
-25 IVLSY
+25 
-30 LGSVL
+30 
-35 LMQLNGLPVENAGP
+35 
-49 FTAFRY
+49 
-55 FPIYK
+55 
-60 NSPVKSVRLTVIFCA
+60 
-75 AFPFLVSA
+75 
-83 GIAVLFYITKYKPRA
+83 
-98 LHGDA
+98 
-103 RFATYMEIKK
+103 MEIKK
-113 AGLVARDNYD
+113 AGLVARESYD

-133 RGRNEYLCYGGYQF
+133 HGRNEYLCYGGYQF

-153 TRSGKGVGIVIPNC
+153 TRSGKGVGVVIPNC

-197 VYLFAPYDEYEAGRQ
+197 VYLFAPYDECATERQ
-212 PGKSAPM
+212 PGKAAPM

-423 FTAAGKINQLAQSI
+423 FTAAGKINQIAQSI

-628 GMSESGAEK
+628 VMPENDAEK

-688 ATDNIASSNDESSNV
+688 ATDNIASSNDESSNA

-772 DEIPESFDDINA
+772 DEISENFEDINA

-791 NALSAQVRVYD
+791 NALSA
-802 HL
+802 

>member
-11 NMMYVL
+11 NMMYVV
-17 PVLVVVGF
+17 PVLVIIGF
-25 IVLSY
+25 IALCYV
-30 LGSVL
+30 GSLL
-35 LMQLNGLPVENAGP
+35 LMHLNGLPLEKAGP

-113 AGLVARDNYD
+113 AGLVARDSYD

-133 RGRNEYLCYGGYQF
+133 HGRNEYLCYGGYQF

-153 TRSGKGVGIVIPNC
+153 TRSGKGVGVVIPNC

-197 VYLFAPYDEYEAGRQ
+197 VYLFAPYDECESERQ
-212 PGKSAPM
+212 EGKPAPM

-231 EDPVDRIGDID
+231 SDPVDRIGDID

-262 AKDLFRGITLLV
+262 AKDLFCGITMLV

-357 TSANDFDLRDVRKRR
+357 TSANDFDLRDVRKKR

-423 FTAAGKINQLAQSI
+423 FTAAGKINQIAQSI

-549 PIRCAKIKYF
+549 PIRCGKIKYF

-565 ARVDWEVPE
+565 ARVDWQIPE
-574 IPLVDLDEFIKN
+574 IPLVDLEEFMQS

-592 ILTEPATAKNE
+592 ILSNTSESENEPADLDQIGKN
-603 QQTPDIDSIGAD
+603 

-621 ELINTLD
+621 EIISRLD
-628 GMSESGAEK
+628 QIPENK
-637 LKSIM
+637 LVDVISLVKQSSLLNKLSIP
-642 KLQAEE
+642 
-648 KRKKMSI
+648 
-655 SELKL
+655 ELKMN
-660 SYGGKSEADKNQML
+660 YGGTSEDSKKRML
-674 ADFFGSVAEDEDST
+674 SDFF
-688 ATDNIASSNDESSNV
+688 ESSP
-703 AANDDATAS
+703 DD
-712 MSEEEKET
+712 ET
-720 LALMK
+720 L
-725 GLAVEE
+725 
-731 PSEAPVAP
+731 
-739 APKAETKQISDTEK
+739 
-753 QELVDDVLSHF
+753 DDVLEQSDLSEDEQETLSLMKEFTVDENSQKVGSVSEDYKQVQAADVLAKF
-764 GFNTAKTA
+764 GFSSIKES
-772 DEIPESFDDINA
+772 DEIPEDLDSINA
-784 QLASMFG
+784 QLESLFG
-791 NALSAQVRVYD
+791 NALSA
-802 HL
+802 

>member
-11 NMMYVL
+11 NMMYVI
-17 PVLVVVGF
+17 PVLVIIGF
-25 IVLSY
+25 IALCYV
-30 LGSVL
+30 GSLL
-35 LMQLNGLPVENAGP
+35 LMHLNGLPLDKAGP

-133 RGRNEYLCYGGYQF
+133 RGRNEYLCYGGFQF

-197 VYLFAPYDEYEAGRQ
+197 VYLFAPYDECAAERQ
-212 PGKSAPM
+212 PGKAAPM

-289 QSSGYGKALPEHLN
+289 QSSGYGKALPDHLN

-310 AEGRPY
+310 SEGRPY

-423 FTAAGKINQLAQSI
+423 FTAAGKINQIAQSI

-648 KRKKMSI
+648 NRKKMSI
-655 SELKL
+655 SDLKL
-660 SYGGKSEADKNQML
+660 SYGGKSETDKNQML
-674 ADFFGSVAEDEDST
+674 ADFFGSVAEDEDSK
-688 ATDNIASSNDESSNV
+688 ATDNIAPLNEESSN
-703 AANDDATAS
+703 ATANDDATAS

-731 PSEAPVAP
+731 PSEVPVAP
-739 APKAETKQISDTEK
+739 APKSETKQISDTEK

-764 GFNTAKTA
+764 GFNAATKTA
-772 DEIPESFDDINA
+772 DEIPENFDDINA

-791 NALSAQVRVYD
+791 NALSA
-802 HL
+802 

>member
-1 MGQPKKKFKL
+1 
-11 NMMYVL
+11 MMYVV
-17 PVLVVVGF
+17 PVLVIIGF
-25 IVLSY
+25 IALCYV
-30 LGSVL
+30 GSLL
-35 LMQLNGLPVENAGP
+35 LMHLNGLPLDKAGP

-60 NSPVKSVRLTVIFCA
+60 NSPVKSVRLSVIFCA
-75 AFPFLVSA
+75 AFPFLCCI
-83 GIAVLFYITKYKPRA
+83 GLAVLVYLSKSKQRS

-103 RFATYMEIKK
+103 RFATYQEIKK
-113 AGLVARDNYD
+113 AGLVARDDYD
-123 KTILVGQYKE
+123 KTILVGQYNEHGKK
-133 RGRNEYLCYGGYQF
+133 EYLCYGGYQF

-226 LGYVS
+226 FDYIS
-231 EDPVDRIGDID
+231 DDPANRMGDID

-346 MPWANARVDAA
+346 MPWANPRVDAA
-357 TSANDFDLRDVRKRR
+357 TSASDFDLRDVRKKK

-400 LNTKTLPQQDKS
+400 QNTKTLPQQDKS
-412 LKYQCLMILDE
+412 LKYQCLLVLDE
-423 FTAAGKINQLAQSI
+423 FTAAGKINQISQSI

-454 SQLEDVYGKP
+454 SQLEDVYDKP

-498 QTVKN
+498 QTVKS

-565 ARVDWEVPE
+565 ARVDWDVPD
-574 IPLVDLDEFIKN
+574 IPLVDLEEFLKT
-586 TKAGAK
+586 TKAGAQ
-592 ILTEPATAKNE
+592 ILTQNTAP
-603 QQTPDIDSIGAD
+603 QTPQDAADISKLGQD
-615 DVPSQD
+615 DEPSQD
-621 ELINTLD
+621 EIITKLD
-628 GMSESGAEK
+628 GIKEDKLSSLVSTVSKEK
-637 LKSIM
+637 AA
-642 KLQAEE
+642 Q
-648 KRKKMSI
+648 KMTI
-655 SELKL
+655 PELKL
-660 SYGGKSEADKNQML
+660 NYGGKSEADRNQL
-674 ADFFGSVAEDEDST
+674 FADFFGSVAEDEDST
-688 ATDNIASSNDESSNV
+688 ATDNIASSNDESSNA
-703 AANDDATAS
+703 AANDDATDNI
-712 MSEEEKET
+712 SEEEKET

-772 DEIPESFDDINA
+772 DEIPENFEDINA

-791 NALSAQVRVYD
+791 NALSA
-802 HL
+802 

>member
-11 NMMYVL
+11 NMMYVV
-17 PVLVVVGF
+17 PVLVIIGF
-25 IVLSY
+25 IALCYV
-30 LGSVL
+30 GSLL
-35 LMQLNGLPVENAGP
+35 LMHLNGLPLEKAGP

-113 AGLVARDNYD
+113 AGLVARDSYD

-133 RGRNEYLCYGGYQF
+133 HGRNEYLCYGGYQF

-153 TRSGKGVGIVIPNC
+153 TRSGKGVGVVIPNC

-181 ENFDKTAG
+181 ENFDKTSG

-197 VYLFAPYDEYEAGRQ
+197 VYLFAPYDECESERQ
-212 PGKSAPM
+212 EGKPAPM

-231 EDPVDRIGDID
+231 SDPVDRIGDID

-262 AKDLFRGITLLV
+262 AKDLFRGITMLV

-357 TSANDFDLRDVRKRR
+357 TSANDFDLRDVRKKR

-423 FTAAGKINQLAQSI
+423 FTAAGKINQIAQSI

-549 PIRCAKIKYF
+549 PIRCGKIKYF

-565 ARVDWEVPE
+565 ARVDWQIPE
-574 IPLVDLDEFIKN
+574 IPLVDLEEFMQS

-592 ILTEPATAKNE
+592 ILSNTSESEKESADLDQIGKN
-603 QQTPDIDSIGAD
+603 

-621 ELINTLD
+621 EIISRLD
-628 GMSESGAEK
+628 QIPENK
-637 LKSIM
+637 LGDVISLVKQSSLLNKLSIP
-642 KLQAEE
+642 
-648 KRKKMSI
+648 
-655 SELKL
+655 ELKMN
-660 SYGGKSEADKNQML
+660 YGGTSEDSKKRML
-674 ADFFGSVAEDEDST
+674 SDFFESSPDDETSDEVLEQSDLSEDEQETLSLMQEFTVNENSQKVGSVSEDYKQ
-688 ATDNIASSNDESSNV
+688 V
-703 AANDDATAS
+703 KAA
-712 MSEEEKET
+712 
-720 LALMK
+720 
-725 GLAVEE
+725 
-731 PSEAPVAP
+731 
-739 APKAETKQISDTEK
+739 
-753 QELVDDVLSHF
+753 DVLAKF
-764 GFNTAKTA
+764 GFSSIKES
-772 DEIPESFDDINA
+772 DEIPEDLDSINS
-784 QLASMFG
+784 QLESLFG
-791 NALSAQVRVYD
+791 NALSA
-802 HL
+802 

>member
-1 MGQPKKKFKL
+1 
-11 NMMYVL
+11 MMYVV
-17 PVLVVVGF
+17 PVLVIIGF
-25 IVLSY
+25 IALCYV
-30 LGSVL
+30 GSLL
-35 LMQLNGLPVENAGP
+35 LMHLNGLPLDKAGP

-75 AFPFLVSA
+75 AFPFLCCI
-83 GIAVLFYITKYKPRA
+83 GLAVLVYLSKSKQRS

-103 RFATYMEIKK
+103 RFATYQEIKK
-113 AGLVARDNYD
+113 AGLVARDDYD
-123 KTILVGQYKE
+123 KTILVGQYNEHGKK
-133 RGRNEYLCYGGYQF
+133 EYLCYGGYQF

-226 LGYVS
+226 FDYIS
-231 EDPVDRIGDID
+231 DDPANRMGDID

-346 MPWANARVDAA
+346 MPWANPRVDAA
-357 TSANDFDLRDVRKRR
+357 TSASDFDLRDVRKKK

-400 LNTKTLPQQDKS
+400 QNTKTLPQQDKS
-412 LKYQCLMILDE
+412 LKYQCLLVLDE
-423 FTAAGKINQLAQSI
+423 FTAAGKINQISQSI

-498 QTVKN
+498 QTVKS

-565 ARVDWEVPE
+565 ARVDWDVPD
-574 IPLVDLDEFIKN
+574 IPLVDLEEFLKT
-586 TKAGAK
+586 TKAGAQ
-592 ILTEPATAKNE
+592 ILTQNTAP
-603 QQTPDIDSIGAD
+603 QTPQDAADISKLGQD
-615 DVPSQD
+615 DEPSQD
-621 ELINTLD
+621 EIITKLD
-628 GMSESGAEK
+628 GIKEDKLSSLVSTVSKEK
-637 LKSIM
+637 AA
-642 KLQAEE
+642 Q
-648 KRKKMSI
+648 KMTI
-655 SELKL
+655 PELKL
-660 SYGGKSEADKNQML
+660 NYGGKSEADRNQL
-674 ADFFGSVAEDEDST
+674 FADFFGSVAEDEDST
-688 ATDNIASSNDESSNV
+688 ATDNIASSNDESSNA
-703 AANDDATAS
+703 AANDDATDNI
-712 MSEEEKET
+712 SEEEKET

-772 DEIPESFDDINA
+772 DEIPENFEDINA

-791 NALSAQVRVYD
+791 NALSA
-802 HL
+802 

>member
-11 NMMYVL
+11 NMMYVV
-17 PVLVVVGF
+17 PVLVIIGF
-25 IVLSY
+25 IALCYV
-30 LGSVL
+30 GSLL
-35 LMQLNGLPVENAGP
+35 LMHLNGLPLDKAGP

-103 RFATYMEIKK
+103 RFATDMEIKK
-113 AGLVARDNYD
+113 AGLVARESYD

-197 VYLFAPYDEYEAGRQ
+197 VYLFAPYDECAAERQ
-212 PGKSAPM
+212 PGKAAPM

-357 TSANDFDLRDVRKRR
+357 TSANDFDLRDVRKKR

-423 FTAAGKINQLAQSI
+423 FTAAGKINQIAQSI

-549 PIRCAKIKYF
+549 PIRCGKIKYF

-565 ARVDWEVPE
+565 ARVDWQIPE
-574 IPLVDLDEFIKN
+574 IPLVDLEEFMQS

-592 ILTEPATAKNE
+592 ILSNTSESENPADLDQIGKN
-603 QQTPDIDSIGAD
+603 

-621 ELINTLD
+621 EIISRLDQIPENTLGD
-628 GMSESGAEK
+628 VISLVKQSSPLNK
-637 LKSIM
+637 LGIP
-642 KLQAEE
+642 
-648 KRKKMSI
+648 
-655 SELKL
+655 ELKMN
-660 SYGGKSEADKNQML
+660 YGGTSEDSKKRML
-674 ADFFGSVAEDEDST
+674 SDFF
-688 ATDNIASSNDESSNV
+688 ESSP
-703 AANDDATAS
+703 DD
-712 MSEEEKET
+712 ET
-720 LALMK
+720 L
-725 GLAVEE
+725 
-731 PSEAPVAP
+731 
-739 APKAETKQISDTEK
+739 
-753 QELVDDVLSHF
+753 DDVLEQSDLSEDEQETLSLMQEFTVDVNSQKVGSVSEDYKQVQAADVLAKF
-764 GFNTAKTA
+764 GFSSIKES
-772 DEIPESFDDINA
+772 DEIPEDLDSINA
-784 QLASMFG
+784 QLESLFG
-791 NALSAQVRVYD
+791 NALSA
-802 HL
+802 

>member
-1 MGQPKKKFKL
+1 MGQPKTKFKL
-11 NMMYVL
+11 NMMYVV
-17 PVLVVVGF
+17 PVLVIIGF
-25 IVLSY
+25 IALCYV
-30 LGSVL
+30 GSLL
-35 LMQLNGLPVENAGP
+35 LMHLNGLPLDKAGP

-60 NSPVKSVRLTVIFCA
+60 NSPVKSVRLSVIFCA
-75 AFPFLVSA
+75 AFPFLCCI
-83 GIAVLFYITKYKPRA
+83 GLAVLVYLSKSKQRS

-103 RFATYMEIKK
+103 RFATYQEIKK
-113 AGLVARDNYD
+113 AGLVARDDYD
-123 KTILVGQYKE
+123 KTILVGQYNEHGKK
-133 RGRNEYLCYGGYQF
+133 EYLCYGGYQF

-226 LGYVS
+226 FDYIS
-231 EDPVDRIGDID
+231 DDPANRMGDID

-346 MPWANARVDAA
+346 MPWANPRVDAA
-357 TSANDFDLRDVRKRR
+357 TSASDFDLRDVRKKK

-400 LNTKTLPQQDKS
+400 QNTKTLPQQDKS
-412 LKYQCLMILDE
+412 LKYQCLLVLDE
-423 FTAAGKINQLAQSI
+423 FTAAGKINQISQSI

-498 QTVKN
+498 QTVKS

-565 ARVDWEVPE
+565 ARVDWDVPD
-574 IPLVDLDEFIKN
+574 IPLVDLEEFLKT
-586 TKAGAK
+586 TKAGAQ
-592 ILTEPATAKNE
+592 ILTQNTAP
-603 QQTPDIDSIGAD
+603 QTPQDAADISKLGQD
-615 DVPSQD
+615 DEPSQD
-621 ELINTLD
+621 EIITKLD
-628 GMSESGAEK
+628 GIKEDKLSSLVSTVSKEK
-637 LKSIM
+637 AA
-642 KLQAEE
+642 Q
-648 KRKKMSI
+648 KMTI
-655 SELKL
+655 PELKL
-660 SYGGKSEADKNQML
+660 NYGGKSEADRNQL
-674 ADFFGSVAEDEDST
+674 FADFFGSVAEDEDST
-688 ATDNIASSNDESSNV
+688 ATDNIASSNDESSNA
-703 AANDDATAS
+703 AANDDATDNI
-712 MSEEEKET
+712 SEEEKET

-772 DEIPESFDDINA
+772 DEIPENFEDINA

-791 NALSAQVRVYD
+791 NALSA
-802 HL
+802 

>member
-11 NMMYVL
+11 NMMFVV
-17 PVLVVVGF
+17 PVLVIIGF
-25 IVLSY
+25 IALCYV
-30 LGSVL
+30 GSLL
-35 LMQLNGLPVENAGP
+35 LMHLNGLPLEKAGP

-113 AGLVARDNYD
+113 AGLVARDSYD

-133 RGRNEYLCYGGYQF
+133 HGRNEYLCYGGYQF

-153 TRSGKGVGIVIPNC
+153 TRSGKGVGVVIPNC

-181 ENFDKTAG
+181 ENFNKTAG

-197 VYLFAPYDEYEAGRQ
+197 VYLFAPYDECESVRQ
-212 PGKSAPM
+212 EGKPAPM

-231 EDPVDRIGDID
+231 SDPVDRIGDID

-262 AKDLFRGITLLV
+262 AKDLFRGITMLV

-357 TSANDFDLRDVRKRR
+357 TSANDFDLRDVRKKR

-423 FTAAGKINQLAQSI
+423 FTAAGKINQIAQSI

-549 PIRCAKIKYF
+549 PIRCGKIKYF
-559 EDPTFT
+559 EDPIFT
-565 ARVDWEVPE
+565 ARVDWQIPE
-574 IPLVDLDEFIKN
+574 IPLVDLEKFMQS

-592 ILTEPATAKNE
+592 ILSNTSESENESADLDQIGKN
-603 QQTPDIDSIGAD
+603 

-621 ELINTLD
+621 EIISRLDQIPENKLGDVISLVKQSSPLNKLGIPELKMNYGGTSEDSKKRMLSDFFESSPDDETLD
-628 GMSESGAEK
+628 EVLEQSD
-637 LKSIM
+637 
-642 KLQAEE
+642 
-648 KRKKMSI
+648 
-655 SELKL
+655 L
-660 SYGGKSEADKNQML
+660 S
-674 ADFFGSVAEDEDST
+674 EDEQETLSLMQEFTVDE
-688 ATDNIASSNDESSNV
+688 NSNSQKGLLV
-703 AANDDATAS
+703 
-712 MSEEEKET
+712 SEEY
-720 LALMK
+720 
-725 GLAVEE
+725 
-731 PSEAPVAP
+731 
-739 APKAETKQISDTEK
+739 KQV
-753 QELVDDVLSHF
+753 QAADVLAKF
-764 GFNTAKTA
+764 GFSSIKES
-772 DEIPESFDDINA
+772 DEIPEDLDSINA
-784 QLASMFG
+784 QLESLFG
-791 NALSAQVRVYD
+791 NALSA
-802 HL
+802 

>member
-11 NMMYVL
+11 NMMYVV
-17 PVLVVVGF
+17 PVLVIIGF
-25 IVLSY
+25 IALCYV
-30 LGSVL
+30 GSLL
-35 LMQLNGLPVENAGP
+35 LMHLNGLPLEKAGP

-113 AGLVARDNYD
+113 AGLVARDSYD

-133 RGRNEYLCYGGYQF
+133 HGRNEYLCYGGYQF

-153 TRSGKGVGIVIPNC
+153 TRSGKGVGVVIPNC

-181 ENFDKTAG
+181 ENFDKTSG

-197 VYLFAPYDEYEAGRQ
+197 VYLFAPYDECESERQ
-212 PGKSAPM
+212 EGKPAPM

-231 EDPVDRIGDID
+231 SDPVDRIGDID

-262 AKDLFRGITLLV
+262 AKDLFRGITMLV

-310 AEGRPY
+310 SEGRPY

-357 TSANDFDLRDVRKRR
+357 TSANDFDLRDVRKKR

-423 FTAAGKINQLAQSI
+423 FTAAGKINQIAQSI

-549 PIRCAKIKYF
+549 PIRCGKIKYF

-565 ARVDWEVPE
+565 ARVDWQIPE
-574 IPLVDLDEFIKN
+574 IPLVDLEEFMQS

-592 ILTEPATAKNE
+592 ILSNTSESENEPADLDQIGKN
-603 QQTPDIDSIGAD
+603 

-621 ELINTLD
+621 EIISRLDQIPENKLVDVISLVKQSSLLNKLSIPELKMNYGGTSEDSKKRMLSDFFESSPDDETLD
-628 GMSESGAEK
+628 EVLEQSD
-637 LKSIM
+637 
-642 KLQAEE
+642 
-648 KRKKMSI
+648 
-655 SELKL
+655 L
-660 SYGGKSEADKNQML
+660 S
-674 ADFFGSVAEDEDST
+674 EDEQETLSLMQEFTVDE
-688 ATDNIASSNDESSNV
+688 NSNSQKGLLV
-703 AANDDATAS
+703 
-712 MSEEEKET
+712 SEEY
-720 LALMK
+720 
-725 GLAVEE
+725 
-731 PSEAPVAP
+731 
-739 APKAETKQISDTEK
+739 KQV
-753 QELVDDVLSHF
+753 QAADVLAKF
-764 GFNTAKTA
+764 GFSSIKES
-772 DEIPESFDDINA
+772 DEIPEDLDSINA
-784 QLASMFG
+784 QLESLFG
-791 NALSAQVRVYD
+791 NALSA
-802 HL
+802 

>member
-1 MGQPKKKFKL
+1 MGQKKKFHL
-11 NMMYVL
+11 NMWYVL
-17 PVLVVVGF
+17 PILAIVGF
-25 IVLSY
+25 VGLSY

-60 NSPVKSVRLTVIFCA
+60 NSPVKSVRLSVIFCA
-75 AFPFLVSA
+75 AFPFLCCI
-83 GIAVLFYITKYKPRA
+83 GLAVLVYLSKSKQRS

-103 RFATYMEIKK
+103 RFATYQEIKK
-113 AGLVARDNYD
+113 AGLVARDDYD
-123 KTILVGQYKE
+123 KTILVGQYNEHGKK
-133 RGRNEYLCYGGYQF
+133 EYLCYGGYQF

-197 VYLFAPYDEYEAGRQ
+197 VYLFAPYDEYEAGRK
-212 PGKSAPM
+212 PGKSSPM

-226 LGYVS
+226 FDYIS
-231 EDPVDRIGDID
+231 DDPANRMGDID

-248 YNNPNSKDKFFDEQ
+248 YNNPNSKDRFFDEQ

-310 AEGRPY
+310 SEGRPY

-346 MPWANARVDAA
+346 MPWANPRVDAA
-357 TSANDFDLRDVRKRR
+357 TSASDFDLRDVRKKK

-400 LNTKTLPQQDKS
+400 QNTKTLPQQDKS
-412 LKYQCLMILDE
+412 LKYQCLLVLDE
-423 FTAAGKINQLAQSI
+423 FTAAGKINQIAQSI

-498 QTVKN
+498 QTVKS

-565 ARVDWEVPE
+565 ARVDWDVPD
-574 IPLVDLDEFIKN
+574 IPLVDLEEFLKT
-586 TKAGAK
+586 TKAGAQ
-592 ILTEPATAKNE
+592 ILTQNTAP
-603 QQTPDIDSIGAD
+603 QTPQDAADISKLGQD
-615 DVPSQD
+615 DEPSQD
-621 ELINTLD
+621 EIITKLD
-628 GMSESGAEK
+628 GIKEDKLSSLVSTVSKEK
-637 LKSIM
+637 AT
-642 KLQAEE
+642 Q
-648 KRKKMSI
+648 KMTI
-655 SELKL
+655 PELKL
-660 SYGGKSEADKNQML
+660 NYGGNDEEAKKQMFSDL
-674 ADFFGSVAEDEDST
+674 FGSEIPATKTDASASNEQSVAVDTSTENMSEDEL
-688 ATDNIASSNDESSNV
+688 
-703 AANDDATAS
+703 
-712 MSEEEKET
+712 ET
-720 LALMK
+720 LA
-725 GLAVEE
+725 AVNEF
-731 PSEAPVAP
+731 
-739 APKAETKQISDTEK
+739 SDTENESSHEETSAK
-753 QELVDDVLSHF
+753 AEPLSHDEQLSLAEKIKAQF
-764 GFNTAKTA
+764 GFRSFSEH
-772 DEIPESFDDINA
+772 DEIPDDVESINA
-784 QLASMFG
+784 QLASLLG
-791 NALSAQVRVYD
+791 NSMSA
-802 HL
+802 

>member
-1 MGQPKKKFKL
+1 MGQQKKKFKL
-11 NMMYVL
+11 NMMYVV
-17 PVLVVVGF
+17 PVLVIIGF
-25 IVLSY
+25 IALCY
-30 LGSVL
+30 IGSLL
-35 LMQLNGLPVENAGP
+35 LMHLNGLPLEKAGP

-75 AFPFLVSA
+75 AFPFLVSS

-113 AGLVARDNYD
+113 AGLVARDSYD
-123 KTILVGQYKE
+123 KTIIVGQYKE

-197 VYLFAPYDEYEAGRQ
+197 VYLFAPYDECAAERQ
-212 PGKSAPM
+212 PGKAAPM

-357 TSANDFDLRDVRKRR
+357 TSANDFDLRDVRKKR

-423 FTAAGKINQLAQSI
+423 FTAAGKINQIAQSI

-549 PIRCAKIKYF
+549 PIRCGKIKYF

-565 ARVDWEVPE
+565 ARVDWKVPE
-574 IPLVDLDEFIKN
+574 IPLVDLEEFMQS

-592 ILTEPATAKNE
+592 ILSNTSESENEPADLDQIGKN
-603 QQTPDIDSIGAD
+603 

-621 ELINTLD
+621 EIISRLDQIPENTLGD
-628 GMSESGAEK
+628 VISLVKQSSPLNK
-637 LKSIM
+637 LGIP
-642 KLQAEE
+642 
-648 KRKKMSI
+648 
-655 SELKL
+655 ELKMN
-660 SYGGKSEADKNQML
+660 YGGTSEDSKKRML
-674 ADFFGSVAEDEDST
+674 SDFF
-688 ATDNIASSNDESSNV
+688 ESSP
-703 AANDDATAS
+703 DD
-712 MSEEEKET
+712 ET
-720 LALMK
+720 L
-725 GLAVEE
+725 
-731 PSEAPVAP
+731 
-739 APKAETKQISDTEK
+739 
-753 QELVDDVLSHF
+753 DDVLEQSDLSEDEQETLSLMQEFTVNENSQKVGSVSEDYKQVQAADVLAKF
-764 GFNTAKTA
+764 GFSSIKES
-772 DEIPESFDDINA
+772 DEIPEDLDSINA
-784 QLASMFG
+784 QLESLFG
-791 NALSAQVRVYD
+791 NALSA
-802 HL
+802 

>member
-11 NMMYVL
+11 NMMYVV
-17 PVLVVVGF
+17 PVLVIIGF
-25 IVLSY
+25 IALCYV
-30 LGSVL
+30 GSLL
-35 LMQLNGLPVENAGP
+35 LMHLNGLPLEKAGP

-113 AGLVARDNYD
+113 AGLVARDSYD

-133 RGRNEYLCYGGYQF
+133 HGLNEYLCYGGYQF

-153 TRSGKGVGIVIPNC
+153 TRSGKGVGVVIPNC

-181 ENFDKTAG
+181 ENFYKTAG

-197 VYLFAPYDEYEAGRQ
+197 VYLFAPYDEFESERKE
-212 PGKSAPM
+212 GKPAPM

-231 EDPVDRIGDID
+231 SDPVDRIGDID

-262 AKDLFRGITLLV
+262 AKDLFRGITMLV

-357 TSANDFDLRDVRKRR
+357 TSANDFDLRDVRKKR

-423 FTAAGKINQLAQSI
+423 FTAAGKINQIAQSI

-549 PIRCAKIKYF
+549 PIRCGKIKYF

-565 ARVDWEVPE
+565 ARVDWQIPE
-574 IPLVDLDEFIKN
+574 IPLVDLEEFMQS

-592 ILTEPATAKNE
+592 ILSNTSESENESADLDQIGKN
-603 QQTPDIDSIGAD
+603 

-621 ELINTLD
+621 EIISRLDQIPENTLGD
-628 GMSESGAEK
+628 VISLVKQSSPLNK
-637 LKSIM
+637 LGIP
-642 KLQAEE
+642 
-648 KRKKMSI
+648 
-655 SELKL
+655 ELKMN
-660 SYGGKSEADKNQML
+660 YGGTSEDSKKRML
-674 ADFFGSVAEDEDST
+674 SDFF
-688 ATDNIASSNDESSNV
+688 ESSP
-703 AANDDATAS
+703 DD
-712 MSEEEKET
+712 ET
-720 LALMK
+720 L
-725 GLAVEE
+725 
-731 PSEAPVAP
+731 
-739 APKAETKQISDTEK
+739 
-753 QELVDDVLSHF
+753 DDVLEQSDLSEDEQETLSLMKEFTVDENSQKVGSVSEDYKQVQAADVLAKF
-764 GFNTAKTA
+764 GFSSIKES
-772 DEIPESFDDINA
+772 DEIPEDLDSINA
-784 QLASMFG
+784 QLESLFG
-791 NALSAQVRVYD
+791 NALSA
-802 HL
+802 